1 MRSKNNHGT
10 SALAIFL
17 MMACF
22 PWVTPEVS
30 AATEA
35 TTNTLHFPVTS
46 YRIEGPPLISAGTV
60 QRILCRYTGPRCTL
74 AEIEA
79 ARAALQR
86 AYADAGYNAVMV
98 FLPAQKLQSGVVL
111 FRLNS
116 PHIGAIHVA
125 GGPYYDRA
133 NVLRSLPALVVG
145 EIPNMRDINAE
156 LALAN
161 ENPSKY
167 TTVQLSRGEEPG
179 TITANAAVKGESPWR
194 TFLTLNNT
202 GNPQTGTFLLGVGM
216 QYANVANRDQVLT
229 LQYTTAPGHIGRV
242 NAYGIGYS
250 IPFYRLD
257 GSLNFFAGYTNIN
270 AGTVGQ
276 VFNVTGK
283 GLFMGLHYDQ
293 HLQSSRHYQQE
304 LTYGLDYTAYRNN
317 ISFLG
322 TPIGNNVTVHP
333 LSLTYSGRYIGR
345 KSSFSARLS
354 AVQNIP
360 WGANGGSRAFA
371 LNRVGANPDYHLLR
385 LYMDYRQMLWGQW
398 EFRMFSDGQFTT
410 NALVPGAQFGLG
422 GLHSVR
428 GFYDRE
434 YTGDSGIQGTVE
446 VYSPSFSRSLGLPD
460 ASLRALAFYDSGWAW
475 LNDSQPGDT
484 PYLNISSAGVG
495 LDLVVARNLSFKLD
509 YARILRA
516 GNFGPST
523 HNRVQGSLAIVF

>member
-1 MRSKNNHGT
+1 MRNKNKHGRPV
-10 SALAIFL
+10 LVIFF

-22 PWVTPEVS
+22 PWTAQKAN
-30 AATEA
+30 AAMEKMVG
-35 TTNTLHFPVTS
+35 TLHFPVTA
-46 YRIEGPPLISAGTV
+46 YRIEGPHLISTGTARSV
-60 QRILCRYTGPRCTL
+60 LRRYTGPQCTFS
-74 AEIEA
+74 EIEA
-79 ARAALQR
+79 ARAALQQ
-86 AYADAGYNAVMV
+86 AYADAGYNAVIV
-98 FLPAQKLQSGVVL
+98 SLPAQKLQSGIVL
-111 FRLNS
+111 FRVKS
-116 PHIGAIHVA
+116 PHIGVIHVIS
-125 GGPYYDRA
+125 GPQYNRA

-145 EIPNMRDINAE
+145 EIPNMRDINAD

-167 TTVQLSRGEEPG
+167 TTVQLSRGEEPD
-179 TITANAAVKGESPWR
+179 TIAAKASVSGQSPWR

-229 LQYTTAPGHIGRV
+229 LQYTTAPGHLGRV

-257 GSLNFFAGYTNIN
+257 GALNFFAGYTNIN

-293 HLQSSRHYQQE
+293 YLQSSQHYQQK
-304 LTYGLDYTAYRNN
+304 LTYGMDYTAYRNN

-333 LSLTYSGRYIGR
+333 LSIAYSGRYTGR
-345 KSSFSARLS
+345 RSLFSARLS

-385 LYMDYRQMLWGQW
+385 LSMDYRHTLWGQW
-398 EFRMFSDGQFTT
+398 EYRMFGNGQFTT
-410 NALVPGAQFGLG
+410 DALVPGAQFGLG
-422 GLHSVR
+422 GLQSVR

-434 YTGDSGIQGTVE
+434 YTGDSGIQGSLE
-446 VYSPSFSRSLGLPD
+446 VYSPSFSHSLGLPD
-460 ASLRALAFYDSGWAW
+460 AVLRAIVFYDAGWTW
-475 LNDSQPGDT
+475 LNDPQPGDT

-509 YARILRA
+509 YARVLHA
-516 GNFGPST
+516 GAFGPYT
-523 HNRVQGSLAIVF
+523 RNRVQGSLALVF

>member
-1 MRSKNNHGT
+1 MRSKNNHGR

-22 PWVTPEVS
+22 PWMTGEAS
-30 AATEA
+30 AAEEKA
-35 TTNTLHFPVTS
+35 SNALHFPVRS
-46 YRIEGPPLISAGTV
+46 YRIEGPPLIRPHVV
-60 QRILCRYTGPRCTL
+60 QRILRRYTGPQCTL
-74 AEIEA
+74 SEIET
-79 ARAALQR
+79 ARATLQR
-86 AYADAGYNAVMV
+86 AYADAGYDAVMV
-98 FLPAQKLQSGVVL
+98 SLPAQKLQSGIVL
-111 FRLNS
+111 FRVNS
-116 PHIGAIHVA
+116 PRIGVIHVA
-125 GGPYYDRA
+125 GGPHYDRA

-145 EIPNMRDINAE
+145 KIPNMRDINAE
-156 LALAN
+156 LTLAN
-161 ENPSKY
+161 VNPSKY
-167 TTVQLSRGEEPG
+167 TTVQLSRCEAPG
-179 TITANAAVKGESPWR
+179 TITANASVTGQSPWR

-229 LQYTTAPGHIGRV
+229 LQYTTAPAHLGQV

-250 IPFYRLD
+250 VPFYRLD
-257 GSLNFFAGYTNIN
+257 GALNFFAGYTDIN

-293 HLQSSRHYQQE
+293 HLQTSRHYQQH

-317 ISFLG
+317 INFLG
-322 TPIGNNVTVHP
+322 IPIGNDVTVHP
-333 LSLTYSGRYIGR
+333 LSVTYSGRYVGR
-345 KSSFSARLS
+345 QSAFSARLS
-354 AVQNIP
+354 VVQNIP

-385 LYMDYRQMLWGQW
+385 LYMDYRRMLWGHW
-398 EFRMFSDGQFTT
+398 EFRVLSDGQFTT

-446 VYSPSFSRSLGLPD
+446 VYSPSFSRSLSLPD
-460 ASLRALAFYDSGWAW
+460 AVLRALAFYDSGWAW

-516 GNFGPST
+516 GIFGPYT
-523 HNRVQGSLAIVF
+523 HNRVQGSLAVVF